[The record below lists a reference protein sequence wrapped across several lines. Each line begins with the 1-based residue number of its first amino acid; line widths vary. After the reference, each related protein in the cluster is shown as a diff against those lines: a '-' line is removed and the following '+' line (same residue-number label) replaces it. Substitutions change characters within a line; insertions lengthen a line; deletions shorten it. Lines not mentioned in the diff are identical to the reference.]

1 MFTTPSRLAEL
12 FDIVRHHDLAQW
24 GRGFLDAVRA
34 EGGIVQALDRSG
46 QDAANDEPTKEG
58 GKLDLA

>member
-24 GRGFLDAVRA
+24 GRG
-34 EGGIVQALDRSG
+34 ALDRSG